1 MTSERL
7 GEMFKGDS
15 ADMCGGKFLLVLMG
29 EQVDPS
35 SQSVEILVLTKLNKL
50 YASIFSYM
58 Y

>member
-1 MTSERL
+1 MNSERL
-7 GEMFKGDS
+7 EEMFKGDS

-50 YASIFSYM
+50 
-58 Y
+58 